1 MSQRY
6 FLVAESAYETLRN
19 ELNDT
24 LGYPTATAV
33 SPLASP
39 LHAPRD
45 GIHRIVL
52 AVDDALPSYSQIIT
66 TITTLVAKEYAE
78 ELTEAQ
84 YLAALAVPSAG
95 VSTWNDLLGKPTS
108 FTPSSHASSHAAAG
122 TDPLSLSGA
131 QITSGTV
138 NELRLPVTLH
148 PFLLAGM

>member
-19 ELNDT
+19 ALNDT

-52 AVDDALPSYSQIIT
+52 AVDDELPSYTQIIN
-66 TITTLVAKEYAE
+66 TITALVTKEYAE

-84 YLAALAVPSAG
+84 YLAALTVPSAG
-95 VSTWNDLLGKPTS
+95 ASTWNDLLGKPT
-108 FTPSSHASSHAAAG
+108 FATVA
-122 TDPLSLSGA
+122 
-131 QITSGTV
+131 TSGSAADLTGT
-138 NELRLPVTLH
+138 LSDQRLSTAAQAAFSLYLWSS
-148 PFLLAGM
+148 FR